1 MSIKIIKKSV
11 AIDQPNPSQVD
22 VLKLVGLAANDE
34 APHEIKQ
41 PSVSETALLL
51 LGIGIQCIPVGYKTK
66 SPTIPGWPK
75 LKIMTEEVQK
85 HFGGQ
90 TNIGV
95 LNGTP
100 SNNLV
105 DIDIDSPD
113 CKPFLKWLQETAMVS
128 GREGNPRSHYFF
140 RTTDPCKTHQLKD
153 DKGEMLIE
161 VRSTGSQTI
170 IPPSVHPEGGNYYW
184 ESFGPP
190 GPASSVQ
197 LLEVASKIAAAAVIS
212 RYWNKGAR
220 HKLALALSGALLR
233 HGWSVENA
241 IDFIRTIAMAAGDT
255 DVDDRIKCV
264 TTTAEQLAI
273 GNKVT
278 GIPTLAAHLGKDAST
293 LVTAWLKL
301 HGTASEGAHETLVG
315 FLNQTY
321 AVVLFGGQTYVLR
334 EFIDYRERHDIELFK
349 PGELR
354 TLHANDRV
362 ITVDLLG
369 RPKDVCVVDV
379 WLKHPSRRLYM
390 GIVFA
395 PMGAPSQYYNLF
407 KGFSVAPVAGDCS
420 LYLAHLLANICQGNQ
435 AYFDYLL
442 NWMAHTIQRPEELP
456 GIAIVFRGQQGTGKG
471 VATEE
476 FGRLLEPHFIALT
489 SMEQLVGRFTG
500 HLKDRLL
507 VYANEA
513 LWGGNKSA
521 EGALKAMITDPNAS
535 VEQKFKDTVR
545 IENFKR
551 IMISS
556 NEDWAVPVAKDDRRF
571 FVLNVGNARKEDTAY
586 FKAIID
592 QMNNG
597 GSEALMHALVNRD
610 LSNFDVRKPPQT
622 PFNFDLKLL
631 SMDTGDQFIYELL
644 RKSSD
649 EDWETTV
656 QKRVMHTEYL
666 DWCKDHGKTHKQ
678 TASTFGKNLKKL
690 IPSVDLE
697 KKETVGTGEGKTKRF
712 PLYVFPELS
721 VCRTEF
727 ELACKADGS
736 IWSM

>member
-1 MSIKIIKKSV
+1 MTYSDSTLNLTG
-11 AIDQPNPSQVD
+11 QQWS
-22 VLKLVGLAANDE
+22 
-34 APHEIKQ
+34 EIGVHNQ
-41 PSVSETALLL
+41 RNA
-51 LGIGIQCIPVGYKTK
+51 Q
-66 SPTIPGWPK
+66 
-75 LKIMTEEVQK
+75 LKIMASDIQK
-85 HFGGQ
+85 YFSGL

-95 LNGTP
+95 LNGAP

-113 CKPFLKWLQETAMVS
+113 CRPFLKWLEETAMIS

-140 RTTDPCKTHQLKD
+140 RTTDACKTHQFKD
-153 DKGEMLIE
+153 DKGEMLLE
-161 VRSTGSQTI
+161 ARSTGSQTV
-170 IPPSVHPEGGNYYW
+170 IPPSDHSEGGNYYW

-190 GPASSVQ
+190 GPASSVV
-197 LLEVASKIAAAAVIS
+197 LLEVASKIAAATVIS
-212 RYWNKGAR
+212 RYWDEGAR

-233 HGWSVENA
+233 HGWSVDDA
-241 IDFIRTIAMAAGDT
+241 IDFIRSIAIAAGDP
-255 DVDDRIKCV
+255 DIDDRIKCV
-264 TTTAEQLAI
+264 TTTAEQLAT

-293 LVTAWLKL
+293 LVTTWLKL
-301 HGTASEGAHETLVG
+301 HGTANEEAHETLVG

-334 EFIDYRERHDIELFK
+334 EFIDFKGRRDIELFK

-369 RPKDVCVVDV
+369 RCKDVCVVDV
-379 WLKHPSRRLYM
+379 WLKHATRRLYM

-395 PMGAPSQYYNLF
+395 PKGAPSQYYNLF

-420 LYLAHLLANICQGNQ
+420 LYLAHLLDNICQGNQ
-435 AYFDYLL
+435 EYFDYLL

-556 NEDWAVPVAKDDRRF
+556 NEDWAVPLAKDDRRF

-597 GSEALMHALVNRD
+597 GSEALMHELMTRD
-610 LSNFDVRKPPQT
+610 LSSFDVRKPPQT

-631 SMDTGDQFIYELL
+631 SMDTGDQFVYELL
-644 RKSSD
+644 RKSSE

-656 QKRVMHTEYL
+656 QKRVVHTDYL
-666 DWCKDHGKTHKQ
+666 DWCKEHGKTHKQ
-678 TASTFGKNLKKL
+678 TASTFGKNLKRL
-690 IPSVDLE
+690 IPSVDVD
-697 KKETVGTGEGKTKRF
+697 KKVTVGTGGDTTKRF
-712 PLYVFPELS
+712 PLYVFPALS
-721 VCRTEF
+721 VCRAEF
-727 ELACKADGS
+727 ELACKAGES